1 MSVVTWIHEFNAAP
15 AGALPRN
22 VFRYVLATSGLHQLL
37 LLALTVTVFLLEV
50 VPLELQRRIVND
62 LVKHRPFSWVI
73 GLCAVYAGTVLVQG
87 GTKLALNIYRGWVG
101 ERAKRDLRR
110 RVHTFVEAPGATSPA
125 VEAQGIAVSMIVAEV
140 EPIGGFVGESV
151 SEPLLQAGIMLS
163 VLAYLIHID
172 PWMALTAFGI
182 FIPQLVFVPLLQAAV
197 NRRTGARIQMLRRLG
212 IAMIAGAGGVDDES
226 SRTDDRRIEQAF
238 ALDMGIF
245 KLKFS
250 MNFLMNVC
258 NHLQIISALLVGGWW
273 VYTSRLEIGGVV
285 AFISGIG
292 RLNDLWATWST
303 TFVTS
308 TSPGSNT
315 ACWRRRSISSYEGVS
330 FAQPSGGGTGPPD
343 LTDEEVRPDFR
354 QFFGEDPTKVG
365 SVLHSVNASPDGV
378 LSFATARR
386 GFLDASAR
394 VYDQRAGYRLS
405 RYPNAGDCAASSRS
419 QD

>member
-197 NRRTGARIQMLRRLG
+197 NRRTGARIQVLRRLG
-212 IAMIAGAGGVDDES
+212 IAMIAGAGGMDDES

-273 VYTSRLEIGGVV
+273 VYTS
-285 AFISGIG
+285 
-292 RLNDLWATWST
+292 
-303 TFVTS
+303 
-308 TSPGSNT
+308 
-315 ACWRRRSISSYEGVS
+315 
-330 FAQPSGGGTGPPD
+330 GTN
-343 LTDEEVRPDFR
+343 LTLGTEVPR
-354 QFFGEDPTKVG
+354 
-365 SVLHSVNASPDGV
+365 H
-378 LSFATARR
+378 
-386 GFLDASAR
+386 
-394 VYDQRAGYRLS
+394 
-405 RYPNAGDCAASSRS
+405 
-419 QD
+419 